1 MSHRDVIAL
10 GGSLGAVAALKHLL
24 GKLPADFAAAVFV
37 VIHVGARGKDLL
49 AEIFNAHSEIPVT
62 TAVDGEVVERG
73 HVYVA
78 PADHH
83 LLVIDGV
90 IRLGRGPRENL
101 ARPAVDPLFR
111 SVGLNY
117 GPRSVAVVLTGMLND
132 GAAGLADLKRC
143 GGVTVVQNP
152 SDAVA
157 PDMPMGALMA
167 SDVDYRAPLEGL
179 AALLVELTGEEAGPP
194 IPVPAEIRL
203 EVDIALGRQ
212 IGSETMLTIAN
223 PVPIS
228 CPACGGVLSQIKSWP
243 PLRFRCQVGHA
254 YTSEALAAESE
265 SAVDEALRVA
275 LRIIEERVTLSEKM
289 AEDAHRSGFA
299 AAAAANRR
307 RANEG
312 RETGACGNTAPRHH
326 WQRAG
331 RNCRQIG
338 GCRSRRRQVSGSNR
352 PRIILISSFLRQR
365 PPAIQHGKAEF
376 RRLQGR
382 SDRRSEAG
390 QQQLS
395 SPPSRTASQALC
407 CSGHR

>member
-1 MSHRDVIAL
+1 MGRRDVIAI

-24 GKLPADFAAAVFV
+24 GKLPGDFGAAVFV

-49 AEIFNAHSEIPVT
+49 AEIFNAHSGIPVT
-62 TAVDGEVVERG
+62 TAVDGEAVERR

-111 SVGLNY
+111 SIGLNY
-117 GPRSVAVVLTGMLND
+117 GPRSVAVVLTGLLND
-132 GAAGLADLKRC
+132 GAAGLADFKRC

-157 PDMPMGALMA
+157 PDMPMGALRA
-167 SDVDYRAPLEGL
+167 SDVDYRAPLDGL

-203 EVDIALGRQ
+203 EVDIAFGRQ

-265 SAVDEALRVA
+265 GAVDEALRVA

-289 AEDAHRSGFA
+289 AQDAHRSGFA
-299 AAAAANRR
+299 AAAAANKR

-312 RETGACGNTAPRHH
+312 REHAETLRRAIIGSAPEATAGKLEDASLAVAKHPD
-326 WQRAG
+326 
-331 RNCRQIG
+331 
-338 GCRSRRRQVSGSNR
+338 
-352 PRIILISSFLRQR
+352 PTDPESS
-365 PPAIQHGKAEF
+365 
-376 RRLQGR
+376 
-382 SDRRSEAG
+382 
-390 QQQLS
+390 
-395 SPPSRTASQALC
+395 
-407 CSGHR
+407 